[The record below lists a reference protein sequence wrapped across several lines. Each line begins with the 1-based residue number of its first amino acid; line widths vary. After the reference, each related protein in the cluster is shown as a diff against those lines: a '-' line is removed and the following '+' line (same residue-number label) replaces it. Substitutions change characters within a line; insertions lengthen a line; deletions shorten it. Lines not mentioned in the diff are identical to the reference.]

1 VPAQGQDLTQKYQRY
16 RDRKAE
22 AVQTVDQGLR
32 AGGGTENWA
41 VVLNRFPDKRADL
54 KICEKRTVD
63 EIFRNIYNTL
73 KILNYA

>member
-1 VPAQGQDLTQKYQRY
+1 M
-16 RDRKAE
+16 
-22 AVQTVDQGLR
+22 QTVDQGLR
-32 AGGGTENWA
+32 AGGGTGGLA

-73 KILNYA
+73 KDLNYA